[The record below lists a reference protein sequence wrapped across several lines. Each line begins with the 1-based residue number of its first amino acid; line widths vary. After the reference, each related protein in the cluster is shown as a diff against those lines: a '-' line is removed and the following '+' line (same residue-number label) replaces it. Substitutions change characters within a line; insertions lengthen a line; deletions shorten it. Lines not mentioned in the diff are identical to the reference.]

1 MKISLLGVVWGR
13 VGNKWEDKGTLN
25 DFNLFNQMR
34 VELFTESGVVK
45 LSESGKAINSMVRS
59 QVWYQQ
65 GPERRSWLLFR
76 KEAIPSAFRK
86 CYREKNIH
94 YGITQFKF
102 WIILSSILPTVV
114 MILNQ
119 GWFCPFPHPK
129 GHVAISGNILGC
141 HSWG

>member
-25 DFNLFNQMR
+25 DFNLFNRMR

-65 GPERRSWLLFR
+65 GPERRS
-76 KEAIPSAFRK
+76 
-86 CYREKNIH
+86 
-94 YGITQFKF
+94 
-102 WIILSSILPTVV
+102 
-114 MILNQ
+114 
-119 GWFCPFPHPK
+119 
-129 GHVAISGNILGC
+129 
-141 HSWG
+141 